1 MASKEKTSALPS
13 PAEEASSYCEA
24 VCQFGEALKP
34 LWPQLMVLFVPLQQ
48 PGPEEDR
55 AHHREPAAEDQ
66 QRQLLQLQHPQLPA
80 QLPGRLPARLPGWL
94 QRAQQSQR

>member
-1 MASKEKTSALPS
+1 MTLPS
-13 PAEEASSYCEA
+13 PADEASSYCEA

-48 PGPEEDR
+48 PGPEEDG